1 MRLLDWLVAIFN
13 KRQKELYDENQ
24 KLKAKVELLE
34 RKVRIVTAEL
44 KDLTEGKENG

>member
-1 MRLLDWLVAIFN
+1 MRLLDWFIGVIN
-13 KRQKELYDENQ
+13 KRQKELHDENQ